1 MIKRA
6 VLFFMFTTLGS
17 YANAQ
22 SIANLNSIL
31 SATST
36 NPQSI
41 QEAIPYV
48 GKDMTVKNVNHIN
61 IPTASKII
69 C

>member
-1 MIKRA
+1 MIKRTI
-6 VLFFMFTTLGS
+6 LFFMFTTLS
-17 YANAQ
+17 SFANAQ
-22 SIANLNSIL
+22 SIASLNSIL

-41 QEAIPYV
+41 QKAMPYV
-48 GKDMTVKNVNHIN
+48 GKDMTVENVNHIN
-61 IPTASKII
+61 IPTASKLI